1 MIFRTL
7 LSGHINGKCPSI
19 QILPSKQLFIFAQ
32 IQQIVPLVKI
42 KKATVKLVASKKHL
56 RIHFGEKL

>member
-1 MIFRTL
+1 MIFRAL

-42 KKATVKLVASKKHL
+42 KQSHSKISYK
-56 RIHFGEKL
+56 